1 MMRTLT
7 LSELADLLDRSAD
20 EATVQNFGEIRR
32 MLRRR
37 LSVEGIDHSPMW
49 KATLLDFQDGCRQL
63 AGQLRA
69 EATRLTR

>member
-7 LSELADLLDRSAD
+7 LTELADLLDDSAD
-20 EATVQNFGEIRR
+20 RANVQNFGEIRR

-49 KATLLDFQDGCRQL
+49 KATLLDFQDGCRML
-63 AGQLRA
+63 ASELRR
-69 EATRLTR
+69 EAADLTI